1 MVALY
6 PSLNSVSFEIL
17 KQPFPGVGCWLGHKW
32 CFAKQQAKARDG
44 CAQDPS
50 VAAVAGLALAR
61 VQRTM
66 AHYVA
71 VLTDPEYLA
80 NSRAVL
86 EAKLPLLTQQVR
98 ARDPPDCPQYVMSL
112 ISVHASPITIPGLP
126 MSPQG

>member
-1 MVALY
+1 MPVL
-6 PSLNSVSFEIL
+6 PPKVVRPGSRSLSRQSDRR
-17 KQPFPGVGCWLGHKW
+17 VGSEHSGQSW
-32 CFAKQQAKARDG
+32 FRQAAIEARYR
-44 CAQDPS
+44 AQDKS
-50 VAAVAGLALAR
+50 VAEVAGMALAR

-98 ARDPPDCPQYVMSL
+98 ARAAFEMHC
-112 ISVHASPITIPGLP
+112 H
-126 MSPQG
+126 

>member
-1 MVALY
+1 VA
-6 PSLNSVSFEIL
+6 E
-17 KQPFPGVGCWLGHKW
+17 
-32 CFAKQQAKARDG
+32 
-44 CAQDPS
+44 
-50 VAAVAGLALAR
+50 VAGMALAR

-98 ARDPPDCPQYVMSL
+98 AHSAPSCL
-112 ISVHASPITIPGLP
+112 
-126 MSPQG
+126 

>member
-1 MVALY
+1 MA
-6 PSLNSVSFEIL
+6 E
-17 KQPFPGVGCWLGHKW
+17 
-32 CFAKQQAKARDG
+32 
-44 CAQDPS
+44 
-50 VAAVAGLALAR
+50 VAGMALAR

-98 ARDPPDCPQYVMSL
+98 ARNALRCLHCVLSQSISLLCVRASALPPHDCP
-112 ISVHASPITIPGLP
+112 ACG
-126 MSPQG
+126 